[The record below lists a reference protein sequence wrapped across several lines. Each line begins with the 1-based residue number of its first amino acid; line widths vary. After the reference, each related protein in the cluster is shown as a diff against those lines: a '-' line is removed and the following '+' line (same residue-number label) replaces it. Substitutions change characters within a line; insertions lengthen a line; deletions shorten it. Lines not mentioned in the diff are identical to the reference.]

1 MSFPRYER
9 YKDSGLEW
17 LGEVPEHWDVV
28 PMKRAFTIVGGSTPS
43 SEVETYWGGGDV
55 WVTPADLSKI
65 TDRYISK
72 SERTITKQ
80 GLESC
85 SSSLVPAGSIV
96 LSTRAPIGS
105 LAIAGVEL
113 CTNQGCKSLV
123 PMPGTVSNCYA
134 FLLNILTEELRI
146 RGKGTTFLELSAD
159 ALGSVEIPRPPTE
172 EQQRIGNFLEGETAK
187 IDALTEEQRRL
198 IELLKEKRQ
207 AVISHAVTKGLN
219 AKALLRDSKVDW
231 VGQVPRSWNVT
242 RLGYFATVENGTTPS
257 REKLEYWM
265 DGQIPWLAS
274 GEVNQLRITEASE
287 FITEQALAESSLRL
301 LPEGTI
307 VVGLVGQGKTRGMSA
322 ILRMTAT
329 INQNLA
335 AICPGP
341 KIISEYILYLFQAT
355 YESLREDGR
364 GGNQAAINCKMLTSL
379 QIPVPPI
386 SEQKDIIA
394 FLDNLTEQTNTLES
408 QANKAI
414 RLLQERRSALISAA
428 VTGKID
434 VRNYTPKEA
443 A

>member
-9 YKDSGLEW
+9 YKDSGVEW
-17 LGEVPEHWDVV
+17 LGEVPEHWRVKRLKFSARLVTERATDRANPVALENIESWTGRLLPSETQYEGEGTAFRPGDVLFGKLR
-28 PMKRAFTIVGGSTPS
+28 PYLAKAHLAQIGGEAVGDFHVMRPASGVSGEFFLHQLLNRDVIEIIDGSTYGAKMPRVS
-43 SEVETYWGGGDV
+43 WDFLSNMPV
-55 WVTPADLSKI
+55 VTPPLDEQA
-65 TDRYISK
+65 
-72 SERTITKQ
+72 
-80 GLESC
+80 
-85 SSSLVPAGSIV
+85 V
-96 LSTRAPIGS
+96 
-105 LAIAGVEL
+105 IAEFVR
-113 CTNQGCKSLV
+113 S
-123 PMPGTVSNCYA
+123 
-134 FLLNILTEELRI
+134 
-146 RGKGTTFLELSAD
+146 
-159 ALGSVEIPRPPTE
+159 
-172 EQQRIGNFLEGETAK
+172 ETAK
-187 IDALTEEQRRL
+187 IDALIEEQRRL

-219 AKALLRDSKVDW
+219 PNVPMKSSDVDW
-231 VGQVPRSWNVT
+231 IGQVPRHWAVT

-257 REKLEYWM
+257 RENLEYWT

-274 GEVNQLRITEASE
+274 GEVNQLNITEASE
-287 FITEQALAESSLRL
+287 FITDQALAESSLRL

-322 ILRMTAT
+322 MLRMAAT

-341 KIISEYILYLFQAT
+341 KILGEYILYLFQAM

-379 QIPVPPI
+379 QIPVPTV
-386 SEQKDIIA
+386 SEQTVISA
-394 FLDNLTEQTNTLES
+394 FIDKLTEETNTLES
-408 QANKAI
+408 EADDAI

-428 VTGKID
+428 VTGKVD

>member
-9 YKDSGLEW
+9 YKNSGVEW

-28 PMKRAFTIVGGSTPS
+28 PLKRSFTIVGGSTPS

-96 LSTRAPIGS
+96 ISTRAPIGS

-123 PMPGTVSNCYA
+123 PMPGSVSNCYA
-134 FLLNILTEELRI
+134 YLLNILTEELRI

-172 EQQRIGNFLEGETAK
+172 EQQSIGKFLDQETAK
-187 IDALTEEQRRL
+187 IDALIEEQRRL

-219 AKALLRDSKVDW
+219 SNSPLTDS
-231 VGQVPRSWNVT
+231 G
-242 RLGYFATVENGTTPS
+242 VEWLGTTPEHW
-257 REKLEYWM
+257 RRLRI
-265 DGQIPWLAS
+265 GAIFR
-274 GEVNQLRITEASE
+274 EVNESGCDGLPILSVSIHYGVSDKQLDDWSARH
-287 FITEQALAESSLRL
+287 FLNQL
-301 LPEGTI
+301 L
-307 VVGLVGQGKTRGMSA
+307 
-322 ILRMTAT
+322 
-329 INQNLA
+329 
-335 AICPGP
+335 
-341 KIISEYILYLFQAT
+341 
-355 YESLREDGR
+355 
-364 GGNQAAINCKMLTSL
+364 
-379 QIPVPPI
+379 
-386 SEQKDIIA
+386 
-394 FLDNLTEQTNTLES
+394 
-408 QANKAI
+408 
-414 RLLQERRSALISAA
+414 
-428 VTGKID
+428 
-434 VRNYTPKEA
+434 
-443 A
+443 